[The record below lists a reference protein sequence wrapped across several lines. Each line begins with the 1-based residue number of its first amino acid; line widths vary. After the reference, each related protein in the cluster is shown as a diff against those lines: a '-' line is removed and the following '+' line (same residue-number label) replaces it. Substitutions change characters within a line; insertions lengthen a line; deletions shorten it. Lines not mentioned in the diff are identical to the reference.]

1 MRWLFATL
9 ERVADGAQPLR
20 LGDAVGHMRRLGLE
34 QPDLDRST
42 VPALVPWRRR
52 GCFRVPATEA
62 AQALPV
68 LLYQLVRG
76 RPSAA
81 NVCEDRCT
89 SSIR

>member
-42 VPALVPWRRR
+42 IPALVPWRRR
-52 GCFRVPATEA
+52 VFFSGVSKA
-62 AQALPV
+62 AQALHV
-68 LLYQLVRG
+68 LLMYY
-76 RPSAA
+76 
-81 NVCEDRCT
+81 
-89 SSIR
+89 